1 MIKLLLITTITTIS
15 LFARLNPFEP
25 VVNQNDLN
33 QTKKSALEPIKVTKP
48 VQSIDDGLR
57 TVKIT
62 SEGDDSKSKQIVM
75 VKEKIVEK
83 VVEKKLSKKELM
95 EQCKVIEK
103 DLKPKVVIKAK
114 IKPKAKPKPVE
125 FVATSY
131 KVLPFLTIDSNKDNL
146 VIKTRKKYKLI
157 RYYIEEGEKKFV
169 FDFKGKVLTYTKYK
183 NLNAPYF
190 KSYVV
195 GNHPED
201 NYFRVVISVKKSV
214 NKYKVSMKN
223 NIATISYTK

>member
-1 MIKLLLITTITTIS
+1 MIKLLLITTLVTIS

-25 VVNQNDLN
+25 VLNKNDLN
-33 QTKKSALEPIKVTKP
+33 NTKSIKSEPIQISKP
-48 VQSIDDGLR
+48 VKSIDDGLR

-62 SEGDDSKSKQIVM
+62 SHDGENRSKQIVM
-75 VKEKIVEK
+75 TKVKIVEKIVEK
-83 VVEKKLSKKELM
+83 KLTKKQLL
-95 EQCKVIEK
+95 EQCKTIEK
-103 DLKPKVVIKAK
+103 DISKIVVKPKVKLKPKPKT
-114 IKPKAKPKPVE
+114 KPKK
-125 FVATSY
+125 FVAKTY
-131 KVLPFLTIDSNKDNL
+131 KVLPFLTINSNKNNI

-157 RYYIEEGEKKFV
+157 RYYIEQGERKFV

-183 NLNAPYF
+183 NLNAPFF

-201 NYFRVVISVKKSV
+201 NYFRVVITVKKTV

-223 NIATISYTK
+223 NIATITYK